1 MQNLKSYPTWILQS
15 ANSKPNCISPKVFG
29 LSTVVLMI
37 ALFLSVTYPQITVAQ
52 ESISFNN
59 FETDEGIPRIVSFG
73 DFTTYRKV
81 RAWIVINNPNNKTIK
96 FERIDTPSSGS
107 ATTAELVAPSNNVN
121 APTATSAWGTWTVF
135 IFTQPRSYEVN
146 FVPNATAINAVADGS
161 DFKSELKVSLVNT
174 SGTVSTSN
182 TYTVNI
188 ERESSTTVTMS
199 RTSGGMQ
206 KYNPDGIRTNYE
218 NLIGSVA
225 YQNPPLHYAVNGAHY
240 GISYFETDKEGTR
253 VQGQPAGPQFDEVI
267 TELGTETINL
277 LGRNFTYGVWFTNPS
292 VTKFMFRPNIDA
304 LNTLQ
309 PGETVKSELK
319 VQVSEFSSS
328 RGFAT
333 RGVATFVVTITG
345 VQPPLE
351 LTLPWDDTT
360 HNGTITS
367 FQGLT
372 VYQDLVG
379 TNKIV
384 NSREFMKTEYS
395 ATEQKTGGTLTNGS
409 KGTTTEIINNQSLEI
424 RGDNFIYGKWYV
436 PPNATHDSKFL
447 YRPDATEINK
457 LQVGDSVTSILTV
470 KIQETDNTGNPTI
483 SELDEEMITVV
494 INRVQT
500 QTVIVLTWDSGMSE
514 ESIVGDGTSNYS
526 DFAGTVQLP
535 SNPTSPRIEISVSEQ
550 KNSDNAVTGASPAA
564 NLTNLAAGFMAT
576 PYGSN
581 LEFGTWYFATA
592 NDQLLFRPNSNNINS
607 LAPNDTV
614 VLTLTAELYEE
625 MTSTVA
631 SDTKEISIR
640 ITRQMHTQL
649 SLAWESSTPN
659 GNILVDTST
668 TNYSNIKGIVTS
680 NNLPTSPH
688 SFQVEVFEE
697 SDLGNVT
704 VNTGVFNSS
713 LGYDAN
719 QFLGDLQYGSWFFAS
734 DNSQFTFRPNT
745 EEINKLQ
752 SGDKARSTLT
762 VSILNESSSLEIL
775 PTSISVLITNETT
788 KPIVSISANAETVTL
803 GSVIDYTIS
812 IENALQADTDID
824 LQVTDPNNIVLWRIP
839 NSINLPA
846 QAESATFSISTNRTA
861 IFQGNAVNI
870 AVQLLDSP
878 DVSAN
883 RIDSYV
889 LVRVEKDDGQST
901 SQTRVSV
908 ANAVVTAILADP
920 SGRSI
925 EPQLTDVGSNI
936 KPIVSIS
943 AVESKIEEGSVAQF
957 QLKASERI
965 SRTIN
970 VNLTVLNSGN
980 FIKGTIP
987 QTIHIPPT
995 NSPYHVS
1002 IETED
1007 DTAATPDGM
1016 ISIEILSGED
1026 YVVGDSNIATVIVSD
1041 LADRLRAEQVAN
1053 LNQRV
1058 MSQILSSVS
1067 ERSISTIS
1075 NRLHYANDL
1084 SADPT
1089 FKLGNSHSLSDFIT
1103 INGELL
1109 NNNLN
1114 SWYSLLD
1121 DTSFLISLNPEG
1133 RGDRATTIWGHSDYL
1148 TQTLSSSQFARSASG
1163 EGYVGNLGL
1172 DAQLGNYSFTGI
1184 AVSGSRI
1191 ESSYEFNEIGSIDYD
1206 SQLTILSPYVKFTNS
1221 TQDAYLSAIFGIGS
1235 GTTAINEAEGT
1246 PTTQS
1251 NRIVSATL
1259 IGNQPIYSFTNAQR
1273 QSSSELSFYGQS
1285 GWQVHNLNYLD
1296 NQNNVSE
1303 VNRNLQVGATATYE
1317 QKLIDAGAIST
1328 IFSYEIVGDHRDG
1341 ETILGQELT
1350 NDTKFAHQSGLSLS
1364 LASEFV
1370 FTPTT
1375 QGHRTAISGAIAF
1388 DRHQDEV
1395 GLMIELTPTWV
1406 KTEGQ
1411 VFNSQSN
1418 DHFLVAGDRGW
1429 TDPSNSKLT
1438 TEFSFGLPVFDATG
1452 IVTPYTAYE
1461 LVAGEESLF
1470 DVGVSMQTFNNLQMT
1485 LNYRQTPTYSKRH
1498 DFQLR
1503 SNLKW

>member
-81 RAWIVINNPNNKTIK
+81 RAWAVITNPDNKTVK

-107 ATTAELVAPSNNVN
+107 ATTAVLVAPSTNPTV
-121 APTATSAWGTWTVF
+121 PTASSAWGTWSVF
-135 IFTQPRSYEVN
+135 IFTQPQSYEVN
-146 FVPNATAINAVADGS
+146 FVPNATAINAVASGN
-161 DFKSELKVSLVNT
+161 DFKTELKVSLVNT

-206 KYNPDGIRTNYE
+206 TYNPDGIRTNYE

-253 VQGQPAGPQFDEVI
+253 IQGQPAGPQFDEVI

-319 VQVSEFSSS
+319 VQVGEFSSS

-367 FQGLT
+367 FRGLT
-372 VYQDLVG
+372 TYEDLVG

-384 NSREFMKTEYS
+384 YPRTYMKTEYS
-395 ATEQKTGGTLTNGS
+395 ATEQKMGGTSTTGS
-409 KGTTTEIINNQSLEI
+409 RGTTTETINNQSVEI
-424 RGDNFIYGKWYV
+424 RGDNFTYGKWYV
-436 PPNATHDSKFL
+436 PPNATNDSKFF
-447 YRPDATEINK
+447 YRPEATEINK
-457 LQVGDSVTSILTV
+457 LQDGDRVTSILTV

-483 SELDEEMITVV
+483 SQLDSEMITVE

-500 QTVIVLTWDSGMSE
+500 QTVIVLTWNTGRSE
-514 ESIVGDGTSNYS
+514 ESIVGDGTSIYS
-526 DFAGTVQLP
+526 DLTGTVQLP

-550 KNSDNAVTGASPAA
+550 KNSDNAVTGAPPAA
-564 NLTNLAAGFMAT
+564 NLTNSDAGFMAT

-581 LEFGTWYFATA
+581 LEFGTWYFATE

-649 SLAWESSTPN
+649 SLTWESSTPI
-659 GNILVDTST
+659 GNILVDKTT

-752 SGDKARSTLT
+752 PGDKARSTLT
-762 VSILNESSSLEIL
+762 VSILNESSNLEIL

-812 IENALQADTDID
+812 IDNALQADTDID

-846 QAESATFSISTNRTA
+846 QAENATFSITTNRAAT
-861 IFQGNAVNI
+861 FQGNAVNM

-889 LVRVEKDDGQST
+889 SVRVEKADGQST
-901 SQTRVSV
+901 SQTRISV

-920 SGRSI
+920 PGRSI
-925 EPQLTDVGSNI
+925 EPQLTDIGSNI
-936 KPIVSIS
+936 KPKVSIS
-943 AVESKIEEGSVAQF
+943 AVESKIEEGSIAQF
-957 QLKASERI
+957 QLIASERI

-970 VNLTVLNSGN
+970 VNLNILDSGD

-987 QTIHIPPT
+987 QTIHLLPT

-1002 IETED
+1002 IETKD
-1007 DTAATPDGM
+1007 DTVATADGK
-1016 ISIEILSGED
+1016 ISIEILTGED

-1041 LADRLRAEQVAN
+1041 LDDRLRAEQIAN

-1058 MSQILSSVS
+1058 MSQLLSSVS
-1067 ERSISTIS
+1067 DHSVSTIS
-1075 NRLHYANDL
+1075 NRLQYSDDL
-1084 SADPT
+1084 GADPT
-1089 FKLGNSHSLSDFIT
+1089 FKFGDSHSLSSFIT
-1103 INGELL
+1103 SNGELL
-1109 NNNLN
+1109 NNNSN

-1121 DTSFLISLNPEG
+1121 DTSFLIPLNPDG
-1133 RGDRATTIWGHSDYL
+1133 RGDRATAIWGHGDYL
-1148 TQTLSSSQFARSASG
+1148 VQTLSSSQFARSTTG

-1172 DAQLGNYSFTGI
+1172 DAQLGNHSFVGI

-1191 ESSYEFNEIGSIDYD
+1191 ESLYEFDEIGSIDYD

-1221 TQDAYLSAIFGIGS
+1221 AQDAYLSAIFGIGS
-1235 GTTAINEAEGT
+1235 GATAINEAEGT
-1246 PTTQS
+1246 SSTQL
-1251 NRIVSATL
+1251 NRIVSTTL
-1259 IGNQPIYSFTNAQR
+1259 IGNQPIYSFTNAQQ
-1273 QSSSELSFYGQS
+1273 QSSGDLSLYGQT
-1285 GWQVHNLNYLD
+1285 GWQVHNLNYVD
-1296 NQNNVSE
+1296 NQNHISE
-1303 VNRNLQVGATATYE
+1303 MNRNLQVGATATYE
-1317 QKLIDAGAIST
+1317 QKLINAGAINST
-1328 IFSYEIVGDHRDG
+1328 LSYGIVGDHRDG

-1350 NDTKFAHQSGLSLS
+1350 NDINVTHQSGLSLS
-1364 LASEFV
+1364 LASEFA

-1395 GLMIELTPTWV
+1395 GLMVELTPTWV
-1406 KTEGQ
+1406 KAEGQ

-1418 DHFLVAGDRGW
+1418 DNFLVAGDRGW
-1429 TDPSNSKLT
+1429 TDPANSKLT
-1438 TEFSFGLPVFDATG
+1438 TELSFGLPVFDASG

-1461 LVAGEESLF
+1461 LVVGEESLF

-1485 LNYRQTPTYSKRH
+1485 FNYRQTPTYSKRH